1 MHEVVRKIIQA
12 AGFGN
17 GFRRGVDAMIR
28 GSFSTCLRLPSQAS
42 RYMFSTGLPAMTTHG
57 VRPAFVAASVTR
69 NAATFAIFAAQLWAI
84 TENPHQMQTPTEHSR
99 TPNMN
104 TTLNTETAQIEKET
118 QGHKSTGDGNP
129 QKPSSDQVS
138 QKPPL
143 EPMTAKRKKW
153 SRLLVILAVIALAA
167 GTGFYI
173 WQKLHPKNVGF
184 ASGNGRIEATDI
196 DIAAKL
202 AGRIEKIFVGE
213 GDFAKAGQLLV
224 QMQTDTL
231 EAQLNEARAQR
242 DMAVHNVNA
251 AEAQVA
257 AKESEKAAA
266 AATVAQREANF
277 DGAHSRLVRTEQL
290 TREKVTSSQQLD
302 DDRASEHA
310 AEAAVKAAQA
320 EVAAAQAA
328 TEAARAELVK
338 AKSAVV
344 SAEATI
350 SRIEADI
357 RDSALK
363 APRDGRIQYKVAQEG
378 EVLPAGG
385 KVLNMVDLADVYMT
399 FFLPEK
405 QAGHVSMG
413 TEARI
418 ILDAAPELVIPAKV
432 TFVADVAQFTPKT
445 VETKEERQKLTFR
458 IKATIPAE
466 LLTKHMEKVK
476 TGLPGVAYVKL
487 EPNAQWPRNLEVK
500 LPTE

>member
-1 MHEVVRKIIQA
+1 MPPEHV
-12 AGFGN
+12 
-17 GFRRGVDAMIR
+17 
-28 GSFSTCLRLPSQAS
+28 
-42 RYMFSTGLPAMTTHG
+42 TT
-57 VRPAFVAASVTR
+57 A
-69 NAATFAIFAAQLWAI
+69 
-84 TENPHQMQTPTEHSR
+84 
-99 TPNMN
+99 PNMN
-104 TTLNTETAQIEKET
+104 TTLKTETAQSPKMT
-118 QGHKSTGDGNP
+118 TPQKTSGDSAP
-129 QKPSSDQVS
+129 QKPPVA
-138 QKPPL
+138 PAV
-143 EPMTAKRKKW
+143 AKRKKW
-153 SRLLVILAVIALAA
+153 SRLIVILAVVALAGGA
-167 GTGFYI
+167 GFYT

-213 GDFAKAGQLLV
+213 GDFVQAGQLLV

-257 AKESEKAAA
+257 AKESQKAAA
-266 AATVAQREANF
+266 IATVAEREANL
-277 DGAHSRLVRTEQL
+277 DGAHRRLVRTEEL
-290 TREKVTSSQQLD
+290 TKEKVTPPQQLD

-310 AEAAVKAAQA
+310 ADAAVKAAQA

-328 TEAARAELVK
+328 IEAARAESVR
-338 AKSAVV
+338 AKSAVT
-344 SAEATI
+344 SAEASI
-350 SRIEADI
+350 ARIEADI

-363 APRDGRIQYKVAQEG
+363 APRDGRIQYKIAQEQ

-405 QAGHVSMG
+405 QAGHVNMG
-413 TEARI
+413 AEARI
-418 ILDAAPELVIPAKV
+418 ILDAAPDLVIPANV

-445 VETKEERQKLTFR
+445 VETKEERQKLMFR
-458 IKATIPAE
+458 VKATIPAD
-466 LLTKHMEKVK
+466 LLRKHLTKVK

-487 EPNAQWPRNLEVK
+487 DPNAEWPANLAVK
-500 LPTE
+500 LPPE